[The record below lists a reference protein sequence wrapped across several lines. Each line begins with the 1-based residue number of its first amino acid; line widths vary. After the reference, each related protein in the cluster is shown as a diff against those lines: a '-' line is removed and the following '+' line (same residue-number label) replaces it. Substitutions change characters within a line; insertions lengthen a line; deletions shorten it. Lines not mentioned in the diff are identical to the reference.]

1 MKTYLI
7 VGAGSGIGW
16 ELAQSLSSHH
26 HIIALSRSVKNLAN
40 LHNTT
45 FHQVDIS
52 ESQPSFPVIQS
63 PIDGLIYCPGS
74 INLKPFR
81 SLRDEDYLNDWNIN
95 VMGAVKT
102 IRQYLPNM
110 QQAGYSS
117 IVLFST
123 VAAQTGMAFHAS
135 IAAAKGAL
143 EGLTRS
149 LSAEFAPAIRVNA
162 IAPSLTQ
169 TPLAEKLLN
178 SEAKLKASE
187 ERHPLKSIGQA
198 SDMAQAAAYLLEARW
213 VTGQVL
219 SVDGGLSTIR

>member
-1 MKTYLI
+1 MKHYVI

-16 ELAQSLSSHH
+16 ELTQTLSQHH
-26 HIIALSRSVKNLAN
+26 HITALSRSPKNLEALN
-40 LHNTT
+40 NVT
-45 FHQVDIS
+45 FHQVDTS
-52 ESQPSFPVIQS
+52 EAQPAFPAITE
-63 PIDGLIYCPGS
+63 PIHGLVFCPGS

-110 QQAGYSS
+110 QQAGQSS

-123 VAAQTGMAFHAS
+123 VAVQTGMAFHAS

-169 TPLAEKLLN
+169 TALADKLLN

-187 ERHPLKSIGQA
+187 DRHPLKTIGHP

-213 VTGQVL
+213 VTGQIL
-219 SVDGGLSTIR
+219 HVDGGLSTIR